1 MAHMEANSSAAE
13 VPALGEVLELKYT
26 NSADIEERANIMS
39 AKYAIDDHLVST
51 DAKDF
56 ISKVTFIC
64 FFSVDAPA
72 VTFPFLVQSHLCKLR
87 VILRSRV

>member
-1 MAHMEANSSAAE
+1 MTHTEANNSAAD

-56 ISKVTFIC
+56 ISKVTFFC
-64 FFSVDAPA
+64 CFSVEASA
-72 VTFPFLVQSHLCKLR
+72 VTFPYLVQTHLCKLR

>member
-1 MAHMEANSSAAE
+1 MEANSSAAE
-13 VPALGEVLELKYT
+13 VHALGEVLELKYT

-39 AKYAIDDHLVST
+39 AKYAIDDHLMST

-56 ISKVTFIC
+56 ISKVPFFC
-64 FFSVDAPA
+64 FFLVDASA